1 MSVRLLHAGLIYAV
15 ANVLAAAVPF
25 LLLPVLTRA
34 LTPAQY
40 GQVVSFFI
48 LVPVCSAVAG
58 LGLQSAV
65 GVRWLDT
72 SRGDPRGHTAAAVLL
87 AFGSTALA
95 AALAVAAA
103 PLIGVE
109 LAPALCALAAVT
121 AGAATLQAIR
131 FAVWQSQGQPIPAAM
146 LQVAAALLNMGLS
159 LIAVLL
165 LDGGGTGRILGASAA
180 VGLIGLFSVGSLYR
194 TACCARPTARD
205 TRALL
210 RFGVPLVPH
219 TLAGAVL
226 ASADRFVVA
235 GHLGSGQLGV
245 YGAASQL
252 GLIVNVLTDAA
263 TKAFAP
269 TMYRM
274 LAKGTPRQRLR
285 LVALAYLSVP
295 AWVLVAL
302 AVWGLLVAA
311 GPWLLGERYQPAL
324 DLAPWFLLGGA
335 IGGVY
340 LNVAGLFFFTSRTE
354 WLGAATLSACL
365 VALLIAPWAV
375 ASLGTT
381 GGAMAYCAAQATLL
395 AAAWLL
401 SRRVAPMPWHRPN
414 LALRVLW
421 RSRARA

>member
-1 MSVRLLHAGLIYAV
+1 MSVRLLHAGLVYAV

-25 LLLPVLTRA
+25 LLLPILTRA

-72 SRGDPRGHTAAAVLL
+72 SRGDPRSHTATAVLL

-95 AALAVAAA
+95 ATLAATLA
-103 PLIGVE
+103 PLVGVE
-109 LAPALCALAAVT
+109 LAPALCALAAIN
-121 AGAATLQAIR
+121 AGAMSLQAVR
-131 FAVWQSQGQPIPAAM
+131 FAVWQSQGRPMPAAM
-146 LQVAAALLNMGLS
+146 LQVAAALLNMSLS
-159 LIAVLL
+159 LVAVLVL
-165 LDGGGTGRILGASAA
+165 EGGGTGRILGASAA
-180 VGLIGLFSVGSLYR
+180 VGLIAFFSVVSLYR
-194 TACCARPTARD
+194 TACCARPTVLDA
-205 TRALL
+205 TALL
-210 RFGVPLVPH
+210 RFGAPLLPH

-226 ASADRFVVA
+226 ASADRFAVA
-235 GHLGSGQLGV
+235 GQLGSGPLGV

-269 TMYRM
+269 MMYRM
-274 LAKGTPRQRLR
+274 LAEGTPRQRLR
-285 LVALAYLSVP
+285 LVAVAYLSLP
-295 AWVLVAL
+295 TWVLVAL
-302 AVWGLLVAA
+302 AVWGLLLAA
-311 GPWLLGERYQPAL
+311 GPWLLGHRYQPAL

-354 WLGAATLSACL
+354 WLGAATLAGCL
-365 VALLIAPWAV
+365 VALFVAPWAV
-375 ASLGTT
+375 SSLGTT
-381 GGAMAYCAAQATLL
+381 GGAIAYCAAQATLL
-395 AAAWLL
+395 VAAWQL

-421 RSRARA
+421 RSRGRA